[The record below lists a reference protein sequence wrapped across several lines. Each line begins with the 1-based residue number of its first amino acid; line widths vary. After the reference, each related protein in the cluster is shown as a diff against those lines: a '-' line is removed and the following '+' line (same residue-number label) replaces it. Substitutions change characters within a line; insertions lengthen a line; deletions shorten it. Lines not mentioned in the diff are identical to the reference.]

1 MYPHKKVEKKW
12 QAYWKKNKTFVA
24 TEDPEKKKQ
33 YILDMFPYP
42 SGDGL
47 HVGHPEGYTANDIFA
62 RYLRMSGFNV
72 LHPIG
77 YDAFGLPT
85 ENYAIKKGVHPKEAT
100 EKNIAHIRE
109 QLLAFGFSY
118 DWDKE
123 IDTSSQKYYK
133 WTQWLFLQ
141 LYRKRLAYKKFAP
154 VNWCESCQTVLA
166 NEQVIHGECERC
178 HTAVVQKKLEQ
189 WFLKVTAYAEE
200 LLSGLETLDWPQSIK
215 ISQRNWIGKSEG
227 AHISFPIADSHLSI
241 SVFTTRPDTL
251 FGATYM
257 VLAPEHELVEKLKK
271 GMTNQYEVEAYQKV
285 TQKKSELQR
294 TQLEKEKTGVA
305 LKGVYAINPATQEN
319 IPIWIADYVVSSYAT
334 GAIMAVP
341 AHDSRDFAFAKKYD
355 LPVRMVVCPH
365 YPAPTCPIL
374 DEAYEGD
381 GHLVESGKFTG
392 MKNTEAKKAIA
403 ESIGG
408 ALHTQYRL
416 RDWLISRQRYWGAP
430 IPIIY
435 CDTCGE
441 QEVPEADLPVLLP
454 TDVDFRPTGESPLM
468 RSKKFHRVSCPKCG
482 KRARRESDTMDTFMC
497 SSWYY
502 LRYPSAN
509 DTRNPFTKE
518 KTSYWL
524 PVDMYVGGAEHAVL
538 HLLYARFITKALCSM
553 GFLPFEEPFT
563 RLRNQGLILGEDGE
577 KMSKSRGNVINPD
590 DIVDAYGADTMRIYI
605 MFMGPLEDAKPWN
618 TSSIMGSRRF
628 LDKAWDIFMK
638 TADEDGEAQA
648 GEALTRLLHKTIQKV
663 TNDIVTFHFN
673 TAISTLMILLN
684 GMHDAVKQGLPIGK
698 QTKKTFLLLLS
709 PFAPH
714 IAEELW
720 ESLGHT
726 ETLAYHP
733 WPSYD
738 GALLVESTVKLIIQV
753 NGKVRDTMEVAADIS
768 EEEAKKSALQR
779 DGVKKWIEGKEIK
792 KIIFVGGRL
801 LNIVVGE
808 S

>member
-1 MYPHKKVEKKW
+1 MYPHKKIEKKW
-12 QAYWKKNKTFVA
+12 QTYWKKNKTFEA

-47 HVGHPEGYTANDIFA
+47 HVGHPEGYTANDIFS
-62 RYLRMSGFNV
+62 RYLRMNGFNV

-77 YDAFGLPT
+77 FDAFGLPA
-85 ENYAIKKGVHPKEAT
+85 ENYAIKKGVHPKEST
-100 EKNIAHIRE
+100 EKNITHIRE

-123 IDTSSQKYYK
+123 INTSSPEYYK

-141 LYRKRLAYKKFAP
+141 LYRKRLAYKKSAP

-166 NEQVIHGECERC
+166 NEQVVNGECERC
-178 HTAVVQKKLEQ
+178 HNAVIQKKLEQ

-200 LLSGLETLDWPQSIK
+200 LLSGLEALDWPTPIK

-227 AHISFPIADSHLSI
+227 AHITFPIADSHLSI

-271 GMTNQYEVEAYQKV
+271 NMTNQYEVEAYQKA

-305 LKGVYAINPATQEN
+305 LGGVYAINPATQEN
-319 IPIWIADYVVSSYAT
+319 IPIWIADYVVPSYAT

-341 AHDSRDFAFAKKYD
+341 AHDSRDFAFAKKYH
-355 LPVRMVVCPH
+355 LPIRMVVCPN

-392 MKNTEAKKAIA
+392 MVNTEAKKAIA
-403 ESIGG
+403 ESVGG
-408 ALHTQYRL
+408 TLHTQYRL

-435 CDTCGE
+435 CADCGT

-468 RSKKFHRVSCPKCG
+468 RSKKFHKVSCPKCG
-482 KRARRESDTMDTFMC
+482 KPARRESDTMDTFMC

-502 LRYPSAN
+502 LRYPSAT
-509 DTRNPFTKE
+509 DTQNPFTKE

-538 HLLYARFITKALCSM
+538 HLLYARFITKALHGM
-553 GFLPFEEPFT
+553 GFLSFDEPFT

-590 DIVDAYGADTMRIYI
+590 DIVDAYGADTMRLYI

-628 LDKAWDIFMK
+628 LDKAWDIFTK
-638 TADEDGEAQA
+638 TADEDADAQPS
-648 GEALTRLLHKTIQKV
+648 EALTRLLHKTIQKV

-684 GMHDAVKQGLPIGK
+684 GMHDTVKQDVPVGK
-698 QTKKTFLLLLS
+698 HTKETFLLLLS

-714 IAEELW
+714 ISEELW

-726 ETLAYHP
+726 ETLACHP

-738 GALLVESTVKLIIQV
+738 EALLVENTVKLIIQV
-753 NGKVRDTMEVAADIS
+753 NGKVRDTIEVAADIS
-768 EEEAKKSALQR
+768 EDEAKKTVLQR
-779 DGVKKWIEGKEIK
+779 DTVKKWIEGKEIK
-792 KIIFVGGRL
+792 KIIFVGGKI

-808 S
+808 